1 MYLLVKYVH
10 RAEDMI
16 FPFVIIVGMLAFAPL
31 YDFADKRLP
40 HNRFCNVILILCVPF
55 YIDIQESSIR

>member
-40 HNRFCNVILILCVPF
+40 HNRFCNVIRFCLFL
-55 YIDIQESSIR
+55 